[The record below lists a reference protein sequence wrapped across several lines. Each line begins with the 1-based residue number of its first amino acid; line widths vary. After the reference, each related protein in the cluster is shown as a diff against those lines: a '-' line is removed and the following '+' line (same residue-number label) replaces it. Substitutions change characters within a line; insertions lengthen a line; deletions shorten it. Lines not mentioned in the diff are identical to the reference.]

1 MGSIVLRT
9 IRPRVSS
16 PAPDSET
23 DSGPPRIAVVTHQ
36 ADDAHAQ
43 VARTL
48 LTRFGME
55 ARALSDPDPARI
67 AMAVRESHALVVI
80 GSPSEELLASTAVA
94 EAIASML
101 PIVALCAGA
110 PPARLP
116 PGISFALNADDGPD
130 HLAVAL
136 RALVARQRD
145 VRLLQLDAATAMRFS
160 GGLRREMET
169 LHGELQLAAS
179 VQQEFLPRTLP
190 TLGGLTSAALWRPAA
205 FVSGDIYNAL
215 RIDEHH
221 LGLFVTDAVGHGMPA
236 ALLTL
241 VIARSLQVKEIGED
255 SYRVLPP
262 AESLARI
269 NEEMLQRSTRMTR
282 FATAIYAVVDTRTH
296 ALSVSSAGHLPL
308 LHARRGGPFEPVET
322 HGGLLGVFKDEH
334 FSQAN
339 IQLHPGDKILLYS
352 DGFEQAFPE
361 QGQEPSQRQAANAP
375 RLPNRRY
382 LQVFNE
388 FASLDE
394 PQAFVDAITGRL
406 EEERNVFPLVDD
418 VTLLCS
424 AWRA

>member
-1 MGSIVLRT
+1 MRWIVLRT
-9 IRPRVSS
+9 I
-16 PAPDSET
+16 PAQVPTTHVDSEV
-23 DSGPPRIAVVTHQ
+23 DSGPPKIAVVTHQ
-36 ADDAHAQ
+36 ANDAHAQ

-48 LTRFGME
+48 VARFGME
-55 ARALSDPDPARI
+55 AKALSDPDPARI
-67 AMAVRESHALVVI
+67 AMAVRESHALVVV
-80 GSPSEELLASTAVA
+80 GSPSEEVLGSTAVA

-110 PPARLP
+110 PPTRLP
-116 PGISFALNADDGPD
+116 PGISFALDADDGPD

-190 TLGGLTSAALWRPAA
+190 TLGGMSSAALWRPAA
-205 FVSGDIYNAL
+205 FVSGDIYNGV

-262 AESLARI
+262 SESLVRI

-282 FATAIYAVVDTRTH
+282 FATAIYAVIDTRTH

-308 LHARRGGPFEPVET
+308 LHARRGGLFEPVET

-339 IQLHPGDKILLYS
+339 IQLQPGDKVLLYS

-361 QGQEPSQRQAANAP
+361 QGQAASSP

-388 FASLDE
+388 FASLDD

-424 AWRA
+424 AWRP